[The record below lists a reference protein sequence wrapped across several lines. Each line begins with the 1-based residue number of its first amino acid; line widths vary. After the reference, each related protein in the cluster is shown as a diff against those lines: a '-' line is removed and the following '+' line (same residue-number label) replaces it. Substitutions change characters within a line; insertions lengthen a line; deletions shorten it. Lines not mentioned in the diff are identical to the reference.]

1 MDVRSFASELLRALA
16 TIEAIERV
24 VLQSEGP
31 VVKGRA
37 YVTAEMLLE
46 FYFNEKTG
54 TVAFAL
60 IRDWDRVWGIDQ
72 DNIRGWHLHPL
83 ENPVEHVGIEELSV
97 SEIVEHLRAALKE

>member
-16 TIEAIERV
+16 TVETIERV

-37 YVTAEMLLE
+37 YVTAEMFLE

-60 IRDWDRVWGIDQ
+60 IRDRGRVWGIDR
-72 DNIRGWHLHPL
+72 DNTRGWHLHPL
-83 ENPVEHVGIEELSV
+83 ENPVEHVGIEKLTV
-97 SEIVEHLRAALKE
+97 SEIVERLSAVLKE